1 MPIRIVTDSTADLP
15 MQLVAEYQIG
25 IAPLNVHFGEEV
37 LKDGVDIWSEE
48 FYHRLKSEPLSP
60 NTSQPSP
67 GEFINLYRKIA
78 QPGDT
83 IISIHIS
90 TAMSGTA
97 GSAKIAAEML
107 GEEYRIITVD
117 SRSATM
123 GLGLIVLQAARMA
136 KTGVAVEEILA
147 EINRNIEFI
156 QVNFT
161 IGSLEHLQRTG
172 RIGKANAFLG
182 SLLSIKPLLMVKD
195 GVITPIEK
203 IRGNFQKVAERMIDD
218 LVSRFGVQ
226 PLMVSVV
233 YAESHENVGILRKIA
248 EERLN
253 VVESF
258 TVVAGPIVGTHTG
271 PSLIGIVALP
281 VK

>member
-15 MQLVAEYQIG
+15 GRLVDEYRIG
-25 IAPLNVHFGEEV
+25 VAPLNIHFGEEV

-48 FYHRLKSEPLSP
+48 FYHRLKNDPLLP

-67 GEFINLYRKIA
+67 GEFIEVYRKCA
-78 QPGDT
+78 RPGET

-90 TAMSGTA
+90 SAMSGTIGA
-97 GSAKIAAEML
+97 AKVAAEML
-107 GEEYRIITVD
+107 EEEYRIITVD

-136 KTGVAVEEILA
+136 KAGAALESILA
-147 EINRNIEFI
+147 EIRRNIECI
-156 QVNFT
+156 RINFT
-161 IGSLEHLQRTG
+161 VGSLEHLHRTG
-172 RIGKANAFLG
+172 RIGKAGAFLG

-195 GVITPIEK
+195 GVIAPLEK
-203 IRGNFQKVAERMIDD
+203 IRGNFQKVAEQMIDD
-218 LVSRFGVQ
+218 LVSRFDDQ
-226 PLMVSVV
+226 PLIISIVHG
-233 YAESHENVGILRKIA
+233 ESHENAGILRKAA
-248 EERLN
+248 EERLQ
-253 VVESF
+253 VTESF
-258 TVVAGPIVGTHTG
+258 TAVAGPIVGTHTG